1 MGQRVERYA
10 TTATGQAVAHAI
22 GYVGVGEL
30 VRGDTDDEGGDQ
42 GSEDD
47 EGGDNIVV
55 QPLEVAEEE
64 HSHLMIAR
72 SYG

>member
-30 VRGDTDDEGGDQ
+30 VEGDADDQGGNQ
-42 GSEDD
+42 GSEED
-47 EGGDNIVV
+47 ESGERIVV
-55 QPLEVAEEE
+55 
-64 HSHLMIAR
+64 
-72 SYG
+72 